1 MMKKSYIFFVLILSN
16 LFGQS
21 YSGIVK
27 DISGEPISYVIIEEI
42 NPKLENSNWTM
53 SDDNGGFTI
62 NVNKESDI
70 LFKRIGFKN
79 KTIKPNE
86 RLSKYVTMLFDN
98 ISLETVDVY
107 GRNENEYL
115 RNKTSINN
123 LGTYSRGGSLNQIPS
138 LEMRTYGGY
147 AGVTSASFDGGYA
160 RHTKVLYN
168 GVDLTDAMNGQVDLS
183 TLPSFALQSINYRLN
198 SGTKYGSGSI
208 DGSLNINNSIKNN
221 NVFYGVGDF
230 GFSQFGANYTVE
242 RKTSKRNIVFG
253 KTSYDGDFKYKDVNG
268 EQIKRSNNYLD
279 QFFLSI
285 DRQFV
290 INDNFIV
297 NMMTLKT
304 ENTRGASGS
313 TSFPSPNA
321 TRTDDFELFAL
332 SFNKF
337 FDKGFLKVQM
347 NRSNNDQVYDD
358 SNADFPIF
366 SEHNLDYTSFDLKGK
381 QMVSESFNYEAL
393 LHQKTER
400 VDSSDLARRELKTT
414 SFSLTGN
421 YVNLKNDLKI
431 SPSLRFDSR
440 EENEKSTF
448 NLGLEAVDQFKKSNS
463 SFDLNLDIGSS
474 FQFPTMNDLF
484 WPDGLYSGGNPEL
497 KPEESEYMAISVSN
511 QSSLGKIKLTA
522 SFKDYENLILWQ
534 PNESFKYVPI
544 NVSSA
549 ERTSYNLQYLKEF
562 SRVQMQLTYNLYDS
576 LDKDMDKKLLYV
588 PDSSASLLL
597 IFKQNSSTNLSLNY
611 KLTGDRI
618 LQYGSDWADQ
628 VNDKSY
634 GLLSFGFSKK
644 IELGNDQNVVKANLT
659 VDNLLDEEYISTI
672 GYPEPGRSMNFTV
685 EYQL

>member
-1 MMKKSYIFFVLILSN
+1 MKKSYIFFVLILSN

-42 NPKLENSNWTM
+42 NSKLENSNWTM
-53 SDDNGGFTI
+53 SDNNGGFTI
-62 NVNKESDI
+62 NVDKESDI

-79 KTIKPNE
+79 ITIKPNE

-115 RNKTSINN
+115 RNKTSFNN

-230 GFSQFGANYTVE
+230 GFSQFGANYSVE

-253 KTSYDGDFKYKDVNG
+253 KTSYDGDFKYKDVND
-268 EQIKRSNNYLD
+268 EQVKRSNNYLD

-358 SNADFPIF
+358 SNADFPVF

-414 SFSLTGN
+414 SLSLTGN
-421 YVNLKNDLKI
+421 YVNLKNDFKI

-448 NLGLEAVDQFKKSNS
+448 NLGLEALDQFKKSNS

-659 VDNLLDEEYISTI
+659 VDNLLDAEYISTI

>member
-1 MMKKSYIFFVLILSN
+1 MRKKSYLFFVLILSN

-21 YSGIVK
+21 FSGVVK
-27 DISGEPISYVIIEEI
+27 DISGEPISHVIIEEI
-42 NPKLENSNWTM
+42 NSKSEITNWTM

-62 NVNKESDI
+62 NLNKESDV
-70 LFKRIGFKN
+70 LFKRIGFKSI
-79 KTIKPNE
+79 TIKPNQ
-86 RLSKYVTMLFDN
+86 RLAKYVTMLFDN
-98 ISLETVDVY
+98 VSLETVDVY

-115 RNKTSINN
+115 RNKTSYNN

-168 GVDLTDAMNGQVDLS
+168 GIDLTDAMNGQVDLS
-183 TLPSFALQSINYRLN
+183 TLPSFALQSINYKLN

-208 DGSLNINNSIKNN
+208 DGSIDINNSIQNN

-230 GFSQFGANYTVE
+230 GFSQFGANYSID
-242 RKTSKRNIVFG
+242 RKTSKRNIIFG
-253 KTSYDGDFKYKDVNG
+253 QTSYDGDFKYKDSNG
-268 EQIKRSNNYLD
+268 EQVKRSNNYLD
-279 QFFLSI
+279 QFFLSM

-290 INDNFIV
+290 VSDDFIV
-297 NMMTLKT
+297 NIMSLKT

-337 FDKGFLKVQM
+337 FDKGSLKVQM
-347 NRSNNDQVYDD
+347 NRSSNDQVYDD
-358 SNADFPIF
+358 SNSAFPVL
-366 SEHNLDYTSFDLKGK
+366 SEHNLDYTSFGLKGK
-381 QMVSESFNYEAL
+381 QLISESLNYEAAF
-393 LHQKTER
+393 HQKTER
-400 VDSSDLARRELKTT
+400 VDSSDLAKRELKTT
-414 SFSLTGN
+414 SLSITGN
-421 YVNLKNDLKI
+421 YVSLESDFKI

-448 NLGLEAVDQFKKSNS
+448 NLGFEALNKFNNSNS
-463 SFDLNLDIGSS
+463 SFDFNLDIGSS

-497 KPEESEYMAISVSN
+497 KPEESEYMAISASN

-522 SFKDYENLILWQ
+522 SFKDYKNLILWQ

-628 VNDKSY
+628 VDDKSY
-634 GLLSFGFSKK
+634 GLLSFGFSKN
-644 IELGNDQNVVKANLT
+644 IVLGNDQNLIKANLT
-659 VDNLLDEEYISTI
+659 VDNLLDEEYVSTI
-672 GYPEPGRSMNFTV
+672 DYPEPGRSMNLTV